1 MCVSIQILQE
11 WLYSLLH
18 LFSASFEILQE
29 NVAHTAFHN
38 SAARFDPPKCH
49 PNTRVA
55 VLKKL
60 MDWIHRT
67 DWETWYRYILW
78 LTGAAGAGKSA
89 ISQSIIEIC
98 LLEGLVIASFVFFR
112 SDSTR
117 NHSKSL
123 VATLAYQIFFS
134 VPSTQAIIQ
143 AAIKNDPLIFTRSLE
158 HQFDLLV
165 VQPLRKFYKP
175 LDTLEEKWRRLI
187 VIDGLDECLDHAS
200 QRQIL
205 NMFRDAIRKYEL
217 PIIFLVASRP
227 EHDINTTFGSKHMD
241 GAFARLYLDETY
253 EPDQDIRRF
262 LKDSFEEI
270 RTNHPYKSRIPMV
283 WPTPEATE
291 SIVRKSSGQFVYAAT
306 VVRYVHSIRHQPRDR
321 LEKILNLRPLQGDMP
336 FAQLDE
342 LYTMILSCAADI
354 ERVLFAISVYSLR
367 IENYGGLDLLRYMLL
382 DKEEI
387 EILFCDLGALVSV
400 EWDEEDKTTGLK
412 ILHASLHD
420 FLLDP
425 MRSKHFYISLDAYRT
440 KHMFAILQY
449 ITPKLRESDDPDF
462 KDELDFDEM
471 ESHVLS
477 TKIFFR
483 ENFANC
489 EITADIL
496 HQTFN
501 FPFAQALN
509 QELDVWYLEVIE
521 FLCLSFFPF
530 IRRMVIVISS
540 AFHSKLLNRTCR
552 HVWMRNTR
560 L

>member
-1 MCVSIQILQE
+1 MCVSIQILQK

-49 PNTRVA
+49 PHTRVA
-55 VLKKL
+55 VLKKI
-60 MDWIHRT
+60 MDWVHRT

-89 ISQSIIEIC
+89 IAQSIIELC
-98 LLEGLVIASFVFFR
+98 LLEGFVIASFFFFR

-117 NHSKSL
+117 NHAKSL

-143 AAIKNDPLIFTRSLE
+143 AAIENDPLIFTRSLE

-165 VQPLRKFYKP
+165 IQPLRKFYEP

-187 VIDGLDECLDHAS
+187 VIDGLDECLDRGS

-205 NMFRDAIRKYEL
+205 NMFRSAIRKYEL
-217 PIIFLVASRP
+217 PLIFLVASRP
-227 EHDINTTFGSKHMD
+227 EHDINTTFRSNHMN
-241 GAFARLYLDETY
+241 GVFAKIYLDESY
-253 EPDQDIRRF
+253 EPDEDIRRF

-270 RTNHPYKSRIPMV
+270 STNHPYKSRIPMI
-283 WPTPEATE
+283 WPTPAATE

-306 VVRYVHSIRHQPRDR
+306 VVRYVQSNRHQPHHQ

-342 LYTMILSCAADI
+342 LYTMILSCVAEI
-354 ERVLFAISVYSLR
+354 EQVLYAISVYSLNV
-367 IENYGGLDLLRYMLL
+367 EANGKVDLSCYMSL

-400 EWDEEDKTTGLK
+400 QWDEEHEATSLK

-425 MRSKHFYISLDAYRT
+425 MRSKHFCISLDAYRT
-440 KHMFAILQY
+440 KHMIAILRY
-449 ITPKLRESDDPDF
+449 ITPRLRESDDPDF
-462 KDELDFDEM
+462 IDELDIDEM
-471 ESHVLS
+471 AEHLVS
-477 TKIFFR
+477 TEDFFIR
-483 ENFANC
+483 NYPRC
-489 EITADIL
+489 EISADL
-496 HQTFN
+496 VHQAFN
-501 FPFAQALN
+501 FPLAQIFN
-509 QELDVWYLEVIE
+509 HQDEI
-521 FLCLSFFPF
+521 FLYFLFFDFFPF
-530 IRRMVIVISS
+530 VGRMVIFISS
-540 AFHSKLLNRTCR
+540 AFHSK
-552 HVWMRNTR
+552 
-560 L
+560 